1 MFDEPICFCSRY
13 EYFEEILMSDYYETN
28 KKRWNELVGI
38 HADSEEYDIDGF
50 LAGTNTVK
58 PVEKEIL
65 GDVSGKSLLHL
76 QCHFGMDTISW
87 SRLGAKATGV
97 DFSETAI
104 ELARELAKKAGT
116 DTEFVV
122 SNVYDLRDNLQGQYD
137 IVYTSI
143 GVLCWLQD
151 IKEWG
156 KIIAH
161 FLKSGGTFLVY
172 ESHPF
177 MWVFDDESE
186 GLEIKYSYWHN
197 KEPLTWE
204 DDGTYA
210 NQDAKVENKK
220 SYEWQHSV
228 SDVLNSLI
236 KAGLRIEEIGEY
248 PDLWWQYL
256 PMAEPVGEGRYLIPG
271 NKLPQMWSVKAV
283 KP

>member
-1 MFDEPICFCSRY
+1 
-13 EYFEEILMSDYYETN
+13 MSDYYETN

-50 LAGTNTVK
+50 LAGQNTLK
-58 PVEKEIL
+58 PVELSIL
-65 GDVSGKSLLHL
+65 GDVKGKSLLHL

-87 SRLGAKATGV
+87 SRLGAKVTGV
-97 DFSETAI
+97 DFSDTAI
-104 ELARELAKKAGT
+104 ELAREIAKKAGT
-116 DTEFVV
+116 DTEFII
-122 SNVYDLRDNLQGQYD
+122 SNIYDLRDNLEGEFD

-151 IKEWG
+151 LGEWA
-156 KIIAH
+156 KIISH
-161 FLKSGGTFLVY
+161 FLKSGGTFLLY

-197 KEPLTWE
+197 HEPLTWE
-204 DDGTYA
+204 DEGTYA
-210 NQDAKVENKK
+210 NKDAKVENKK

-228 SDVLNSLI
+228 GDVVNSLI
-236 KAGLRIEEIGEY
+236 KAGLVIQEIGEY
-248 PDLWWQYL
+248 KDLWWQYL
-256 PMAEPVGEGRYLIPG
+256 PIAKPVGDGSYIIPG
-271 NKLPQMWSVKAV
+271 NKLPQMWSVKAG